1 MVRMGSQTAQAES
14 QNASPRWAHIKTSL
28 FFTSQDVEKLL
39 FTPEQRRA
47 ILAYFAPLRLS
58 RVYLEGS
65 HRESLG
71 VAKLREIAQDLKAEG
86 LQVSGAVVPAGRHGP
101 FCYNDPEDMATL
113 EARVEELAEVVD
125 EIIVDDWLFTTCTCT
140 KCLLGRGGDSWADY
154 RSRLVAEQSRRH
166 LIDAAKK
173 KRPNLRV
180 IIKYPNW
187 YEGHRQNGYDVA
199 LQTPQFDGVSVGIET
214 RQRATHD
221 QHIPIYS
228 GYVLQKWI
236 GGNAGSKWES
246 AWLDNYKMNGAEDD
260 YVAQVWQAVLAQAP
274 EILFWC
280 ADQLYPP
287 NPSAE
292 VYPFLV
298 ELMPEFD
305 RLAGLL
311 DGPARGIPI
320 HLPLGA
326 VGEYNVFG
334 YLGMIGLPMAPVTT
348 FPADG
353 ALPIFTRHSLREPD
367 LAAKLFA
374 RIQAGKE
381 VFVTWQL
388 LRDLR
393 ESELGRVL
401 NVISD
406 GGTVSSS
413 SFRTQEAV
421 WDFKL
426 VEAPR
431 PFTFP
436 RIELSTWPYVRD
448 AALVREDAD
457 FGVLLR
463 APYLDGQLHVLNL
476 PDNLYDLLKL
486 PEPVLNAIRRPF
498 FKDLGVR
505 LIGPGGVALY
515 LFGSHQYVLY
525 NMNDSSATVALRL
538 PAVTPEPAF
547 QERMHA
553 KSLSI
558 RTVDE
563 QWGRETRHEL
573 EIRLA
578 LRPFE
583 IALVES
589 R

>member
-1 MVRMGSQTAQAES
+1 M
-14 QNASPRWAHIKTSL
+14 
-28 FFTSQDVEKLL
+28 
-39 FTPEQRRA
+39 
-47 ILAYFAPLRLS
+47 
-58 RVYLEGS
+58 
-65 HRESLG
+65 
-71 VAKLREIAQDLKAEG
+71 
-86 LQVSGAVVPAGRHGP
+86 
-101 FCYNDPEDMATL
+101 
-113 EARVEELAEVVD
+113 
-125 EIIVDDWLFTTCTCT
+125 
-140 KCLLGRGGDSWADY
+140 
-154 RSRLVAEQSRRH
+154 
-166 LIDAAKK
+166 
-173 KRPNLRV
+173 
-180 IIKYPNW
+180 
-187 YEGHRQNGYDVA
+187 
-199 LQTPQFDGVSVGIET
+199 
-214 RQRATHD
+214 
-221 QHIPIYS
+221 
-228 GYVLQKWI
+228 
-236 GGNAGSKWES
+236 
-246 AWLDNYKMNGAEDD
+246 
-260 YVAQVWQAVLAQAP
+260 
-274 EILFWC
+274 LFWC
-280 ADQLYPP
+280 ADQLYQP

-298 ELMPEFD
+298 ERMPDFD

-311 DGPARGIPI
+311 NGPARGIPI

-326 VGEYNVFG
+326 VGEYNIFG

-353 ALPIFTRHSLREPD
+353 ALPIFTRHSLGEPD

-374 RIQAGKE
+374 RIKAGKE

-388 LRDLR
+388 LCELR

-406 GGTVSSS
+406 DGTVSSS

-426 VEAPR
+426 VEAR
-431 PFTFP
+431 RSFTFP

-448 AALVREDAD
+448 VALVREDAD

-476 PDNLYDLLKL
+476 PDNIYDLLRL

-498 FKDLGVR
+498 FKEIGVR
-505 LIGPGGVALY
+505 LIGPGGVLLY

-525 NMNDSSATVALRL
+525 NMNDSSAAVALRL
-538 PAVTPEPAF
+538 PAVTPEPVCA
-547 QERMHA
+547 ERMHT

-563 QWGRETRHEL
+563 QVERETRHEL
-573 EIRLA
+573 EIGLT